1 MATWDGMKEYGVD
14 QNTISYRSLL
24 SRWQLARHREVRLRK
39 QQGDEGLGVETR
51 DGESQ
56 HFGAALFNR
65 GEYALHELDLL
76 AQRHPTSQRRRCND

>member
-1 MATWDGMKEYGVD
+1 MPSPESVALLGGATSPGAAEA
-14 QNTISYRSLL
+14 SL
-24 SRWQLARHREVRLRK
+24 R
-39 QQGDEGLGVETR
+39 ETR

-76 AQRHPTSQRRRCND
+76 AQRHPTSQRRRCSD

>member
-1 MATWDGMKEYGVD
+1 MSTRTQSATA
-14 QNTISYRSLL
+14 RSCPGG
-24 SRWQLARHREVRLRK
+24 SSQDTEKFDCANSK
-39 QQGDEGLGVETR
+39 GNEGLGVETR
-51 DGESQ
+51 DGESR